1 MSTLDNLNKI
11 VQDLNKKEK
20 NKDTYYSNVSNR
32 LDKVLNN
39 YLRELEINYN
49 KILNSNDL
57 SRVAK
62 ELIR

>member
-11 VQDLNKKEK
+11 VQDLNEKEK
-20 NKDTYYSNVSNR
+20 NKNTYYSNVSNR

-39 YLRELEINYN
+39 YLRELDINYN